1 MDIKGLDY
9 NTGREKLIMPEYG
22 REIQKMVDF
31 AVSLPSKEERLK
43 CAKTIVRMMLTKV
56 PQICDNAGYEQTL
69 WDHLYIMSDKQL
81 DIDWPFDVTS
91 AEKIH
96 SKPEPI
102 PLPQKRI
109 RLRHYGKLVDEL
121 LGKLKTMPDGE
132 ERTELIRQTA
142 NQMKRDLLTWGHGSA
157 DDEKVADD
165 MARLT
170 DGAVQIDLN
179 KFRFEKVT
187 AIATDEG
194 RKGRRKK

>member
-22 REIQKMVDF
+22 REIQKMVDY

-81 DIDWPFDVTS
+81 DIDWPFDVTG